1 MKTYLKNLVYV
12 LCKTVFKINI
22 QIKEKQDESPSD

>member
-12 LCKTVFKINI
+12 LCKTAFKINI
-22 QIKEKQDESPSD
+22 QIKDKKDESP